1 MTETA
6 SSPSSE
12 AESLGWRASLGLVA
26 LGAIVTVLIGA
37 LIGVAPPVQTWLYLQ
52 SALDLPARLVAIT
65 HFIWAAVGEEIA
77 KALGAVS
84 ARLNSNR
91 LSWWGVAALIGASF
105 GLLERM
111 LYLMNWTPEFLALFT
126 PVESLAYDTLAVV
139 AHAAMCVLSVAL
151 ARALGGGLV
160 GWSIGI
166 AVSGALHSANN
177 LLPRFI
183 DLSHDYAWPVI
194 KTAIFV
200 AILIVTFALRDRI
213 TQQFNR
219 LAHRA
224 A

>member
-6 SSPSSE
+6 LCPSSE
-12 AESLGWRASLGLVA
+12 AKSLGWRASLGFVA
-26 LGAIVTVLIGA
+26 LGVIVTVLMA
-37 LIGVAPPVQTWLYLQ
+37 TLLGVAPPVQTWGYLRD
-52 SALDLPARLVAIT
+52 AFDLPARLVAIT
-65 HFIWAAVGEEIA
+65 FFVWSAVGEEIA

-105 GLLERM
+105 GLLERI

-126 PVESLAYDTLAVV
+126 PVEALAYDTLAVV

-183 DLSHDYAWPVI
+183 DLGHDYAWPIV
-194 KTAIFV
+194 KAAIVV

-213 TQQFNR
+213 TPRFNR
-219 LAHRA
+219 LTRRA